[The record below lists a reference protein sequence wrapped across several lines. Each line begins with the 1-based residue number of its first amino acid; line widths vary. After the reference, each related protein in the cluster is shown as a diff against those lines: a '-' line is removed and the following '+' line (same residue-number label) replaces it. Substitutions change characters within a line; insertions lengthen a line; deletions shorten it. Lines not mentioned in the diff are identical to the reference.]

1 MFKYMY
7 IHWHCISI
15 PLGMK
20 AYDYCGSPFM
30 AVRAAQKFYPQFSNT
45 QLSCSDGTKLHL
57 GNVFCFYQ
65 KCTELMPCFLSH
77 PFRKQP
83 YRIAHVLNCTGFLVS
98 SGLLGPLS
106 TVSVAEMASDIPASQ
121 VSPRILHPDL
131 SDKSMHP
138 YFLRTGRNWFS
149 LARVNTTYW
158 MPV

>member
-57 GNVFCFYQ
+57 GNIFCFYQ
-65 KCTELMPCFLSH
+65 KYTVLIFCHIISENNHIELPLNWLSCF
-77 PFRKQP
+77 FRT
-83 YRIAHVLNCTGFLVS
+83 V
-98 SGLLGPLS
+98 GP
-106 TVSVAEMASDIPASQ
+106 
-121 VSPRILHPDL
+121 
-131 SDKSMHP
+131 
-138 YFLRTGRNWFS
+138 S
-149 LARVNTTYW
+149 LDCFCSRDGV
-158 MPV
+158 

>member
-65 KCTELMPCFLSH
+65 KCTVLIFCHIISENNHTEL
-77 PFRKQP
+77 
-83 YRIAHVLNCTGFLVS
+83 
-98 SGLLGPLS
+98 PL
-106 TVSVAEMASDIPASQ
+106 
-121 VSPRILHPDL
+121 
-131 SDKSMHP
+131 
-138 YFLRTGRNWFS
+138 NWFS
-149 LARVNTTYW
+149 CFFRTVGPSLDCFCSRDGVRYSSIPSVPSN
-158 MPV
+158 PSPRPQ